1 LNIRLQVS
9 LLHNLLLALVD
20 YLGQDSKQSIVVK
33 IQLQRE
39 QDLSNRSKRQRIC
52 YSFIKPY

>member
-1 LNIRLQVS
+1 MNIRLQVS

-39 QDLSNRSKRQRIC
+39 LD
-52 YSFIKPY
+52 